1 MKLFHRYIFNAVLVA
16 GLSGVGLFVFVLIT
30 GNAVRDILSL
40 FASGQ
45 LNLRMFLGLLALLI
59 PYAISFAL
67 PMGLLIGILVV
78 LGRMSARREIT
89 ALKAAGVSIWRIS
102 APILCFACLG
112 VLFSS
117 VINNYYGPKAR
128 SEYKSIL
135 ANIIREDPLRF
146 IVPKT
151 FIQDFPGY
159 VIYVGETEGEN
170 LKDFWIW
177 ELDEEDQAVRLARAK
192 RGKFT
197 YLENEDV
204 LLLKLFDGF
213 TELRSE
219 RNPDDLQ
226 RSNPTPTFDSLTVRL
241 SLDKILGGK
250 RKASTKLNY
259 LSLSELTHL
268 NSNLKQ
274 EIRALGN
281 RIDDAETYAKWQ
293 ALRVEMTKVQYQI
306 QHNYSM
312 SFSILALAII
322 GIPLGI
328 KASRSETYANIAIA
342 LVLCLIYYMFMIVV
356 DWVSATPSCYPQ
368 FLVWI
373 PNLAYQ
379 GFGGYLM
386 LRSNRH

>member
-45 LNLRMFLGLLALLI
+45 LNVRMFLGLLALLI

-177 ELDEEDQAVRLARAK
+177 ELDDEDQAVRLARAK

-204 LLLKLFDGF
+204 LLLELFDGF

-250 RKASTKLNY
+250 RKASTKLKY
-259 LSLSELTHL
+259 LSLPELTRM
-268 NSNLKQ
+268 NEGLKQ

-281 RIDDAETYAKWQ
+281 RIDDAQSYAKWQ
-293 ALRVEMTKVQYQI
+293 DLRVQITKVQYQI

-342 LVLCLIYYMFMIVV
+342 LALCLVYYMFMILV

-368 FLVWI
+368 LLVWV

-379 GFGGYLM
+379 GFGSYLM